1 MRAMSEEETKKFI
14 NEWTWC
20 TITAVNGEIP
30 YAIEVTY
37 ATDGEYIYCGSKPG
51 GMMHKCIKNN
61 SNVLI
66 KVCDADHDYPQ
77 WRAASIRGKAI
88 YMTDRDEVFRVM
100 KMVSK
105 VRRLE
110 ETHFDK
116 VAEFI
121 LNNPDGTSLFKLP
134 IKDISGVASS

>member
-1 MRAMSEEETKKFI
+1 MRPMSEKETRKFI

-20 TITAVNGEIP
+20 TITAVNGETP

-37 ATDGEYIYCGSKPG
+37 ATDGEYIYCGSRPG
-51 GMMHKCIKNN
+51 GAMHNCIKKNN
-61 SNVLI
+61 NVLI
-66 KVCDADHDYPQ
+66 KICDADHDYPQ
-77 WRAASIRGKAI
+77 WKAASIKGKAV

-100 KMVSK
+100 RMVSK
-105 VRRLE
+105 IRRVE

-121 LNNPDGTSLFKLP
+121 LKNPNGPSLFKLA
-134 IKDISGVASS
+134 IRDISGVASS